1 MVPDLKYIYINTYIC
16 TCKYPACVDIKTT
29 DGLVGLQHP
38 AKYKI
43 VFVKGIV
50 HGNQVHQPPPL
61 RPPRFFS
68 FYFSRAFQ
76 RTNFKIC
83 RSNKSVTEYFWFFWN
98 TYVAICPS
106 SSHLILRGPPP
117 HLLWGRVKDTFT
129 NVTHEET

>member
-50 HGNQVHQPPPL
+50 HGNQVHPPPSGLHPCFLSIFQGLFKGIIL
-61 RPPRFFS
+61 RYGDQIKALLSIFDFSETPTLPFVHLPP
-68 FYFSRAFQ
+68 
-76 RTNFKIC
+76 TL
-83 RSNKSVTEYFWFFWN
+83 
-98 TYVAICPS
+98 S
-106 SSHLILRGPPP
+106 SGVPPSHLG
-117 HLLWGRVKDTFT
+117 
-129 NVTHEET
+129 